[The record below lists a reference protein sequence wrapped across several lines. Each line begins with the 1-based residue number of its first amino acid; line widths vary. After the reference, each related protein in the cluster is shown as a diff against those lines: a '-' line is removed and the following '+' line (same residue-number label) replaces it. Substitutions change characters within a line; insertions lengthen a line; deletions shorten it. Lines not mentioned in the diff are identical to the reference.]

1 MNRTVFERYVTSFC
15 EDLAQKNHD
24 FSHRHR
30 HACVI
35 TYNDAV
41 LSSAVNVTL
50 QNDFTRVYNDLKGL
64 HAEALAIMRAL
75 HRHSNV
81 LHKSELWVC
90 RTNGTRLSRP
100 CPMCM
105 NIIKTFRIPVI
116 HYTDY
121 NGVWN
126 IEQIDF
132 G

>member
-15 EDLAQKNHD
+15 EDLANKNHA
-24 FSHRHR
+24 FAHRQR

-35 TYNDAV
+35 TYNNAI

-50 QNDFTRVYNDLKGL
+50 RNDFTRKFNDLKGM
-64 HAEALAIMRAL
+64 HAEAIAIMRAL
-75 HRHSNV
+75 HRHANV
-81 LHKSELWVC
+81 LRKSELWVC
-90 RTNGTRLSRP
+90 RSNGSRLSRP

-116 HYTDY
+116 HYTDA

-126 IEQIDF
+126 IEHIDF
-132 G
+132 E